1 MNNINI
7 KLSLIAFF
15 LFFMPVL
22 VSADQILP
30 PEIPV
35 LFYGRAEI
43 NDNPADVNTVVSVK
57 IKTDNIEIA
66 SSTVK
71 KAGKYFIEVLCKN
84 YVDKNMVFSLGD
96 LAGGQHECPDI
107 QITPSIKFDLRVFTE
122 EEKEGEKEEDESPKI
137 NSSGNSLVWLIN
149 QKNKEEKNKKIIAL
163 GISAYADGSLLRS
176 KDGRIYLIDRG
187 LKIYIPT
194 LKKLQEFEGQAI
206 YDVGDEELEKHKN
219 KKYFINDL
227 IREQGKT
234 KIFVITNSRLRH
246 ILSLQELRLKHFRQ
260 EIFNVSRKEMIL
272 YE

>member
-1 MNNINI
+1 MKNI
-7 KLSLIAFF
+7 KRKIFLIFIF
-15 LFFMPVL
+15 LFLIPAT
-22 VSADQILP
+22 VSASQILP

-43 NDNPADVNTVVSVK
+43 NDKPADVNTVVSVK
-57 IKTDNIEIA
+57 IKADNIEIA

-71 KAGKYFIEVLCKN
+71 IAGEYFIEIPCEN

-96 LAGGQHECPDI
+96 LAGGQHECHDV
-107 QITPSIKFDLRVFTE
+107 QITPSVKFDLTVFSKK
-122 EEKEGEKEEDESPKI
+122 EKEGEKEEDESPKI

-149 QKNKEEKNKKIIAL
+149 QKNKEEKNKEIIAL
-163 GISAYADGSLLRS
+163 GISAYADGSLLRG

-187 LKIYIPT
+187 FKIYIST
-194 LKKLQEFEGQAI
+194 LKKLLEFEGQAI
-206 YDVGDEELEKHKN
+206 YNVDNEELAKYKN

-227 IREQGKT
+227 IREQSKT
-234 KIFVITNSRLRH
+234 KIFVITNSGLRH

-260 EIFNVSRKEMIL
+260 EIFNVSRKEMVL